1 MRSWLSRGLMFGIGL
16 LLGAMPTAPVS
27 ADDALPVAEVQHDGP
42 VEFDREILP
51 LLRRN
56 CIACHNATEAQSD
69 LILETPQSIL
79 QGGIEGPGVVPGN
92 ADDSLV
98 FQLAAHR
105 RESFMPPENN
115 TVGAVDFNPEELGL
129 IKRWIEQGAKGEE
142 ASGPKAIVWQQPS
155 ARVNP
160 VYAVAV
166 TPHGRFVAASR
177 ANQISVYSVRAK
189 QELTRLTDPDLLELA
204 LYDKPGVSHRDAVQS
219 LAFSPNGRQLAS
231 GGFRTVKLW
240 NRDDSFRH
248 GELPMAEADILA
260 LAISD
265 DGNRVAVGQADGKIQ
280 IHDVASRQPLRTLTG
295 SPDAVTSLA
304 WSPDAGRLVGG
315 AADGTVGVWN
325 VENGQQVARFRP
337 PGGVNAVATVDAG
350 RQIVTGGG
358 DSIIRVWEI
367 PAASGAPETVQTDP
381 EALQP
386 IREISGHTAPITA
399 FAPMP
404 NRPQTFVSASLDGRA
419 LLWDMSDGKQI
430 GQLVHGSPLCALAV
444 GPDGNRI
451 VTGAEIGTTKLWDA
465 EDGRQI
471 AELTGNSDS
480 SRVVADLQRA
490 AELAKRHVQNAKTD
504 LEAAINRK
512 EAEDANADQA
522 AMLLAEGEVT
532 AKEVETADKA
542 VRRAAAEVS
551 RRKALLD
558 ERTQEQ
564 QAAADRLA
572 KTQENITNRQ
582 TRVAESRRPVRAVT
596 FSPDGDRF
604 AVAGDAGRVDFY
616 SSESGDP
623 LHQLGTPGHAD
634 APMVNFVAA
643 AYLSRDH
650 LLTAA
655 GNRSLAIWASQPVWS
670 LQHQFGAVDSP
681 RPLVNRVTALDFH
694 PSGGL
699 LAIGGGEPS
708 RSGQLHLW
716 NVETGQIV
724 REISDAHSDTIFDVA
739 FSYDGSYLA
748 TSGAD
753 GVMKIFETETGRH
766 IRSFEGHTHH
776 VLGVSWRAD
785 GRLLATS
792 GADNV
797 VKVWDFNT
805 GQGVRSIKG
814 FNKELTAI
822 DFLGVSDNFVI
833 ATGDSQVLTRNTG
846 GGSGPTFVGGT
857 DFVYSVRATRDGQLV
872 VAGGQDGVVH
882 VWDSRGES
890 IVTFTPTE

>member
-1 MRSWLSRGLMFGIGL
+1 MFGIGVI
-16 LLGAMPTAPVS
+16 LGAMPTAPVS
-27 ADDALPVAEVQHDGP
+27 ADDALPVAEVQHDRP
-42 VEFDREILP
+42 VEFDSEILP

-69 LILETPQSIL
+69 LILETPQTIL
-79 QGGIEGPGVVPGN
+79 QGGLEGPGVVPGN

-105 RESFMPPENN
+105 RESFMPPEGN
-115 TVGAVDFNPEELGL
+115 TAGAEDFTSEELGL
-129 IKRWIEQGAKGEE
+129 IKRWIEQGAKGDE
-142 ASGPKAIVWQQPS
+142 ASGPKTIVWQQPS
-155 ARVNP
+155 ASVNP

-177 ANQISVYSVRAK
+177 ANRISVYSVRAK
-189 QELTRLTDPDLLELA
+189 QKLSELTDPDLQELG

-231 GGFRTVKLW
+231 GGFRTVKFW

-248 GELPMAEADILA
+248 GELPMAKAGILA
-260 LAISD
+260 LAVSN

-280 IHDVASRQPLRTLTG
+280 LHNVANRQALRTLTG

-325 VENGQQVARFRP
+325 VENGQQVAQFRP
-337 PGGVNAVATVDAG
+337 PGGVNAVAMVDAG
-350 RQIVTGGG
+350 QQIVTGGG

-367 PAASGAPETVQTDP
+367 PVASGAPETVGTDP
-381 EALQP
+381 NALQP
-386 IREISGHTAPITA
+386 IREISGHTGPITA
-399 FAPMP
+399 FAPIP
-404 NRPQTFVSASLDGRA
+404 NQPQTFVSASLDGTA
-419 LLWDMSDGKQI
+419 LLWDTNDGKQI
-430 GQLVHGSPLCALAV
+430 VQLVHGAPLCVLAV

-451 VTGAEIGTTKLWDA
+451 VTAAENGTTKLWDA

-471 AELTGNSDS
+471 AELIGNSDS

-490 AELAKRHVQNAKTD
+490 VELAKRHVQNAKTD
-504 LEAAINRK
+504 LEAAIKRK
-512 EAEDANADQA
+512 EAEDANAEKA
-522 AMLLAEGEVT
+522 AALLADAEVTTKEVT
-532 AKEVETADKA
+532 AKEVETADEA

-551 RRKALLD
+551 RREALLD

-564 QAAADRLA
+564 QAAANRLA
-572 KTQENITNRQ
+572 KTQEKISERK
-582 TRVAESRRPVRAVT
+582 TRVSESRRPVRAVT
-596 FSPDGDRF
+596 FSPDGDHF
-604 AVAGDAGRVDFY
+604 AVAGDAGRVDFF
-616 SSESGDP
+616 SSESGDL
-623 LHQLGTPGHAD
+623 LHQLDIPGHPD
-634 APMVNFVAA
+634 APMVDFVAA
-643 AYLSRDH
+643 AYLSRDR
-650 LLTAA
+650 LLTASE
-655 GNRSLAIWASQPVWS
+655 NRSLAVWASQPVWS
-670 LQHQFGAVDSP
+670 LQQEFGAVDSP
-681 RPLVNRVTALDFH
+681 RPFLNRVTALDFH
-694 PSGGL
+694 PSGDL

-716 NVETGQIV
+716 NVETGQPV

-748 TSGAD
+748 TAGAD
-753 GVMKIFETETGRH
+753 GVMKVFETETGRH

-833 ATGDSQVLTRNTG
+833 ATGDSQVLTRNTD

-857 DFVYSVRATRDGQLV
+857 DFVYGVRATRDGQLV

-882 VWDSRGES
+882 VWNQQGKS
-890 IVTFTPTE
+890 IVTFTPSE